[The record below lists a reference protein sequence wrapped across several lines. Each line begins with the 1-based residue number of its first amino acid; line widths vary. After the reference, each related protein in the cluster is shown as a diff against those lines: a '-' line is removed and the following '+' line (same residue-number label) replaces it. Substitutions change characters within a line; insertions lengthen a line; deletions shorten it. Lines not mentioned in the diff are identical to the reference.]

1 MKGFLL
7 IFSLIFANI
16 SFSSQCHRSPPNKQ
30 KDGPWNRMCYEL
42 CNTEKG
48 GISFEGDFLKRICAH
63 ISYLSFS
70 QSFLN
75 KKNILIGPYLKPNQR
90 EKPTLCYEVC
100 TKGWAGLGILGPY
113 IKKQANQS
121 LSRMEVLILK

>member
-1 MKGFLL
+1 MKVIFKKEFVL
-7 IFSLIFANI
+7 IYHTGVFEFFTIIF
-16 SFSSQCHRSPPNKQ
+16 KQ
-30 KDGPWNRMCYEL
+30 
-42 CNTEKG
+42 
-48 GISFEGDFLKRICAH
+48 
-63 ISYLSFS
+63 
-70 QSFLN
+70 
-75 KKNILIGPYLKPNQR
+75 KNILIGPYLKPNQR